1 MANKEKSNTEK
12 MKEKFADKTMD
23 VKQLENV
30 AGGAL
35 VESQFDNAFLN
46 CLLGDSGCKRI
57 DPFRCRTSQEMDR
70 KLEAMKASII
80 AGWAKVGVTC
90 EPKIDFDFVS
100 PYNVY
105 KIDGKVVSRGDA
117 MRHAQNVV
125 GKHVTD
131 SDWKD
136 PGWA

>member
-1 MANKEKSNTEK
+1 MANKEKSNTGK

-30 AGGAL
+30 AGGGL
-35 VESQFDNAFLN
+35 VETQFDNAFLN
-46 CLLGDSGCKRI
+46 CLLGDSVCKRI

-70 KLEAMKASII
+70 RLEAMKASII

-90 EPKIDFDFVS
+90 EPDFFDMFS
-100 PYNVY
+100 PHNVY
-105 KIDGKVVSRGDA
+105 KINGKCVSRGDA
-117 MRHAQNVV
+117 MRHAQNVL

-136 PGWA
+136 PSWV

>member
-100 PYNVY
+100 PSVGFISPVPGGVGPMTIASLMMNAS
-105 KIDGKVVSRGDA
+105 KIY
-117 MRHAQNVV
+117 
-125 GKHVTD
+125 
-131 SDWKD
+131 
-136 PGWA
+136 P

>member
-1 MANKEKSNTEK
+1 MSANEKSNTEK
-12 MKEKFADKTMD
+12 MQEKFADKALDTE
-23 VKQLENV
+23 QLENV
-30 AGGAL
+30 AGGSW
-35 VESQFDNAFLN
+35 VEANYDNGFLN

-57 DPFRCRTSQEMDR
+57 YPYKEHTS
-70 KLEAMKASII
+70 EAQLCKKHELKAAII

-117 MRHAQNVV
+117 MRHAQNVL

-136 PGWA
+136 PSWV